1 MRVGSQDWED
11 LLEEECQPTPVFLP
25 GEFRGQRSLAG
36 YSPWGHK
43 ESDMTKHNG
52 TTSPSCS
59 YCSGFILLDFTQTSQ
74 NGLGSLLEN
83 THWLS
88 WHSLGVRS
96 RSPLAPSA
104 ISLTSSGSA
113 VVPVAVGGFCHLHAC
128 WHSQGYLAVNIVY
141 GFLVVRSSCFILL
154 GELRRME
161 QLCSHYHIFL
171 ESSKHKMLMY
181 QGQIST

>member
-96 RSPLAPSA
+96 RSPLASSA

-128 WHSQGYLAVNIVY
+128 WHS
-141 GFLVVRSSCFILL
+141 
-154 GELRRME
+154 
-161 QLCSHYHIFL
+161 
-171 ESSKHKMLMY
+171 
-181 QGQIST
+181 